1 VSYFL
6 FIFRRSYSISFN
18 KISCQ
23 SICLIRLKGG
33 LTIASSIEM
42 KSSGRRL
49 DKHTPPPINHS
60 LLKKGYC
67 RRSNCP
73 TPPSFVPTIVY
84 NTTMPKSKKSSRS
97 SSLQHHVVPAKPYSN
112 TSRNNH
118 TTQQNNRKTTA
129 NTNLIAPNTSI
140 GQHFLK
146 NPAVVT
152 SIVQKAAVK
161 PTDVV
166 LEIGPGTGNMTVPLL
181 QRAKSVVA
189 LEFDPRM
196 VREVLKRV
204 QNSPEEPKLK
214 IIQGDAIQTK
224 WPFFDL
230 CVANIPY
237 QISSAIVF
245 KLLAHRPMFRC
256 AVLMVQEEFALRLS
270 ARPGEALYCRLSVN
284 TQLLAKVDQLLK
296 VGKNNF
302 RPPPKVESRVVRIEL
317 KNPPPPVNFV
327 EWDGMIR
334 LLFNRK
340 NKTLRA
346 VLMTKSTLKL
356 LGENRN
362 TWKSLQQNQTFPA
375 KSAAMM
381 TDDNGDEEESIQQI
395 LERILGRPE
404 YRDKRAR
411 NLGLD
416 DFLQLLADFHSE
428 GIHFST

>member
-1 VSYFL
+1 
-6 FIFRRSYSISFN
+6 
-18 KISCQ
+18 
-23 SICLIRLKGG
+23 
-33 LTIASSIEM
+33 
-42 KSSGRRL
+42 
-49 DKHTPPPINHS
+49 
-60 LLKKGYC
+60 
-67 RRSNCP
+67 
-73 TPPSFVPTIVY
+73 
-84 NTTMPKSKKSSRS
+84 MPKFSRTAKSN
-97 SSLQHHVVPAKPYSN
+97 SLALANPYSSV
-112 TSRNNH
+112 TVGRDSKDKE
-118 TTQQNNRKTTA
+118 RKTTQGS
-129 NTNLIAPNTSI
+129 NLIAPNTGI

-146 NPAVVT
+146 NPAVVA
-152 SIVQKAAVK
+152 SIIQKAGVK
-161 PTDVV
+161 QTDVV

-181 QRAKSVVA
+181 QKSKSVVA
-189 LEFDPRM
+189 LEYDPRM

-204 QNSPEEPKLK
+204 QDSPEERKLK

-340 NKTLRA
+340 NKTLRS
-346 VLMTKSTLKL
+346 VLMTKATLKL
-356 LGENRN
+356 LEQNRQ
-362 TWKSLQQNQTFPA
+362 TLRSLKNE
-375 KSAAMM
+375 M
-381 TDDNGDEEESIQQI
+381 NEDEKVQDI
-395 LERILGRPE
+395 LEKILSQPR
-404 YRDKRAR
+404 YKDKRAR
-411 NLGLD
+411 NLDLD
-416 DFLQLLADFHSE
+416 DFLQLMADFHQE
-428 GIHFST
+428 GIHFSS